1 MFDRRSLLLG
11 GAAAF
16 TGCASAPAGEPD
28 PAADAEFRTL
38 VERLGTRARETRP
51 FLLQRFDAS
60 RLTPLGRILYD
71 ALLPGAEAD
80 AALARRTW
88 GASGAPYAVTHR
100 SGAYRRASALREDD
114 RPRISAREVNRETN
128 ALRADAERGV
138 IAPDF
143 ALDESIAAVEVA
155 RSRVAASP
163 NDRHAVIADALADQV
178 ELLRDLRARAGS
190 NPGVWRLPEGES
202 FYAQTLQF
210 QLGAPVDPAE
220 AHTRALARCRDFQS
234 EADALLRAQ
243 GLTHGSVGERLRAL
257 MRDERHLVAQTDE
270 GKARAVAQMNER
282 LARSRELLADVI
294 DDAAAAPGEV
304 RGLAADLEANGT
316 QGRRQGAIYFVDLG
330 ATRPVWTLPSVV
342 HHEVLPGHIH
352 QAPYEGAANAPD
364 LQRRYAGGYSE
375 GWATYAEQIA
385 GEAGAYDGDRLARL
399 GYLQWMLFRYARVV
413 ADTGIHAMRWSR
425 ERAITEMRALQG
437 DSIAFVSIE
446 DDVTRF
452 CIQPGAYAAQ
462 GLAALHIAE
471 LRERTRRTARG
482 GFDIRRFHTA
492 MLQHGPLSPPG
503 LDAAARAAFA

>member
-1 MFDRRSLLLG
+1 
-11 GAAAF
+11 
-16 TGCASAPAGEPD
+16 
-28 PAADAEFRTL
+28 
-38 VERLGTRARETRP
+38 
-51 FLLQRFDAS
+51 
-60 RLTPLGRILYD
+60 
-71 ALLPGAEAD
+71 
-80 AALARRTW
+80 
-88 GASGAPYAVTHR
+88 
-100 SGAYRRASALREDD
+100 
-114 RPRISAREVNRETN
+114 
-128 ALRADAERGV
+128 
-138 IAPDF
+138 
-143 ALDESIAAVEVA
+143 
-155 RSRVAASP
+155 
-163 NDRHAVIADALADQV
+163 
-178 ELLRDLRARAGS
+178 
-190 NPGVWRLPEGES
+190 
-202 FYAQTLQF
+202 
-210 QLGAPVDPAE
+210 
-220 AHTRALARCRDFQS
+220 
-234 EADALLRAQ
+234 
-243 GLTHGSVGERLRAL
+243 
-257 MRDERHLVAQTDE
+257 
-270 GKARAVAQMNER
+270 
-282 LARSRELLADVI
+282 
-294 DDAAAAPGEV
+294 
-304 RGLAADLEANGT
+304 
-316 QGRRQGAIYFVDLG
+316 
-330 ATRPVWTLPSVV
+330 VWTLPSVV